1 MATTLMLLNAKIATY
16 VGAIQWRWN
25 PVTLVNF
32 VSGDIDGESWYYNGV
47 SPITANITIDLDGQV
62 IAQSGPGTYPFEL
75 RRNGV
80 TIGSVS
86 ITTTSSLPYTFANK
100 IIQVNNVVINPND
113 SFTVFY
119 PVYDITSLRQITSS
133 FQIYIDGPTPTPT
146 QTLTQTRTPTQTP
159 STTPIICGSG
169 VTTGAYYYTDCCGN
183 FVQGTNTNVIVTMD
197 YTKPSNGITK
207 LNVMATTTCPTP
219 TQTPTPTNTPTL
231 TQTPTNTPTL
241 TQTPTTTITQ
251 SPTPSNAAAYK
262 LKNDCDVF
270 TLFDM
275 GVRCQVL
282 REPSSNDSFDGI
294 LTIKVTGGTTP
305 YSFYWDGGQRTQTL
319 RNIPSGNYP
328 ITIVDYYG
336 DYTANTICSI
346 FAPSPTPTSTTTP
359 TPTVTPSPSWPSLC
373 LIVTYAT
380 QSYGPSQFV
389 ISGSQNGKPQ
399 WTSGSMI
406 LGWSITN
413 LRWEIQGW
421 TNTVGLPV
429 STDTSNIPT
438 SSWSIAGG
446 TGTQPS
452 ISMTQGTCPAYLP
465 LSTNVVGTNT
475 SCSGTLNCNGSIS
488 ITTMGG
494 VAPYLYSINNG
505 ISFQSSNVFNGLCQN
520 TYTVITKD
528 SLNNTQTQ
536 VVIIGF
542 DSAPI
547 TYSITTVIDRIQN
560 IGDTTQIAYW
570 HVDVNPPITDGSIV
584 SFDLNVSTTKNYN
597 QPGVGTITDTI
608 TVSQNNVSK
617 YPSTTSSIT
626 TTSGRPGCGGI
637 YQTINVSESE
647 VYSLQVSKDITV
659 SGTSTSI
666 LQITDGQVATNG
678 CVTEVNQTILT
689 SVSTSVIDGCT
700 CCTITD
706 DDIPQGIVNHSLQYG
721 QITVTPPIPPT
732 SEATIEFTVQKYNS
746 DFTGYAT
753 VVEGLI
759 NTELGFRGNVTGY
772 YTTDCQSRV
781 DSASFGPRILTT
793 STYSVNIDV
802 DNNPHDSW
810 ESAAITS
817 LQIENIEVYNN
828 PQYITVGGHTYK
840 IIRVGECFR

>member
-1 MATTLMLLNAKIATY
+1 MATKICDSY
-16 VGAIQWRWN
+16 VNTSGFDSIQIQYQDCN
-25 PVTLVNF
+25 TEV
-32 VSGDIDGESWYYNGV
+32 WYYNQ
-47 SPITANITIDLDGQV
+47 T
-62 IAQSGPGTYPFEL
+62 
-75 RRNGV
+75 
-80 TIGSVS
+80 
-86 ITTTSSLPYTFANK
+86 
-100 IIQVNNVVINPND
+100 VNNGA
-113 SFTVFY
+113 SFCCVHGTA
-119 PVYDITSLRQITSS
+119 YDPLTGFSGWLI
-133 FQIYIDGPTPTPT
+133 IDGACSPPNPTPDPTPD
-146 QTLTQTRTPTQTP
+146 PTTTP

-183 FVQGTNTNVIVTMD
+183 FVQGTNTNVIVTID

-282 REPSSNDSFDGI
+282 KQPSSNDSFDGI

-305 YSFYWDGGQRTQTL
+305 YSFYWSGGQRTQTL

-346 FAPSPTPTSTTTP
+346 FAPSPTPTTTNTP
-359 TPTVTPSPSWPSLC
+359 TPTITPSPSWPSLC

-380 QSYGPSQFV
+380 VSYGPYQFT

-421 TNTVGLPV
+421 TYTVGLPV
-429 STDTSNIPT
+429 STNTSNIPT

-452 ISMTQGTCPAYLP
+452 ISMTQGTCPTYLP

-475 SCSGTLNCNGSIS
+475 SCSGTRNCNGSIS

-547 TYSITTVIDRIQN
+547 TYSISTVIDRIQV
-560 IGDTTQIAYW
+560 IDTSTQIAYW
-570 HVDVNPPITDGSIV
+570 HVEVNPPITDGSIV
-584 SFDLNVSTTKNYN
+584 NFDLNVSTTKNYN
-597 QPGVGTITDTI
+597 QPGVGTITDVI
-608 TVSQNNVSK
+608 TVSQNNVSQ
-617 YPSTTSSIT
+617 YPSTTSSVT
-626 TTSGRPGCGGI
+626 TTSGRPYCSP
-637 YQTINVSESE
+637 YETINVSKSQ
-647 VYSLQVSKDITV
+647 VYSLQVSKDIAV
-659 SGTSTSI
+659 VGTSTSI
-666 LQITDGQVATNG
+666 LTITDGQVATNG
-678 CVTEVNQTILT
+678 CVTELNQTILT

-721 QITVTPPIPPT
+721 QT
-732 SEATIEFTVQKYNS
+732 TVQSYTCTGYDNIS
-746 DFTGYAT
+746 GVDTYPVTYYTCDTLEFVGPITITNGATFCCRTGTATGDFTGYLT
-753 VVEGLI
+753 YDC
-759 NTELGFRGNVTGY
+759 TP
-772 YTTDCQSRV
+772 TT
-781 DSASFGPRILTT
+781 
-793 STYSVNIDV
+793 
-802 DNNPHDSW
+802 
-810 ESAAITS
+810 
-817 LQIENIEVYNN
+817 
-828 PQYITVGGHTYK
+828 
-840 IIRVGECFR
+840 

>member
-62 IAQSGPGTYPFEL
+62 ISQSSPGTFPFEL

-86 ITTTSSLPYTFANK
+86 ITTSSSLPYTFANK

-146 QTLTQTRTPTQTP
+146 QTP
-159 STTPIICGSG
+159 STTPIICGEG
-169 VTTGAYYYTDCCGN
+169 VTTGIYYYTDCCGN

-197 YTKPSNGITK
+197 YTKPNNGITK
-207 LNVMATTTCPTP
+207 LNVIATTTCATP
-219 TQTPTPTNTPTL
+219 AATQTQTPTPTQ
-231 TQTPTNTPTL
+231 TQTPTQTITPTQTLTLSPTNTPR
-241 TQTPTTTITQ
+241 PT
-251 SPTPSNAAAYK
+251 SEPNYK

-359 TPTVTPSPSWPSLC
+359 TPTITPSPSWPSLC

-399 WTSGSMI
+399 WTSGSMV

-429 STDTSNIPT
+429 STDPSNIPT
-438 SSWSIAGG
+438 SSWAIAGG

-452 ISMTQGTCPAYLP
+452 ISMTQGTCPTYLP

-475 SCSGTLNCNGSIS
+475 SCSGTENCNGSIS
-488 ITTMGG
+488 ITTMNG
-494 VAPYLYSINNG
+494 VAPYIYSIDNG
-505 ISFQSSNVFNGLCQN
+505 VTFQSSNVFNGLCQN

-528 SLNNTQTQ
+528 SLNNTQTKI
-536 VVIIGF
+536 VVIGF

-547 TYSITTVIDRIQN
+547 TYSISTVVDRIQN

-570 HVDVNPPITDGSIV
+570 HVKVNPPITDGSIV
-584 SFDLNVSTTKNYN
+584 TFDLNVSTTKNYN
-597 QPGVGTITDTI
+597 GPGTGTISDTI
-608 TVSQNNVSK
+608 IVSQNDVRQ
-617 YPSTTSSIT
+617 YPSTTSSLT
-626 TTSGRPGCGGI
+626 TTSNRPYCSPN
-637 YQTINVSESE
+637 QTINLSESE
-647 VYSLQVSKDITV
+647 VYQLQVSKDITV
-659 SGTSTSI
+659 TGTSTSI
-666 LQITDGQVATNG
+666 LQITDGQVGANR
-678 CVTEVNQTILT
+678 CVTKLDQTILT
-689 SVSTSVIDGCT
+689 SVSTSVINGCT

-706 DDIPQGIVNHSLQYG
+706 DDEPQGIVNHSLQFG

-746 DFTGYAT
+746 DFTVYAT

-772 YTTDCQSRV
+772 YTTDCQSKV
-781 DSASFGPRILTT
+781 DSAIFGPRILTT
-793 STYSVNIDV
+793 STYTVFTEVNG
-802 DNNPHDSW
+802 NPHESW
-810 ESAAITS
+810 ESAAITA
-817 LQIENIEVYNN
+817 LQIENIEIYN
-828 PQYITVGGHTYK
+828 PVQYITVGGHTYK

>member
-1 MATTLMLLNAKIATY
+1 MA
-16 VGAIQWRWN
+16 
-25 PVTLVNF
+25 
-32 VSGDIDGESWYYNGV
+32 
-47 SPITANITIDLDGQV
+47 
-62 IAQSGPGTYPFEL
+62 
-75 RRNGV
+75 
-80 TIGSVS
+80 S
-86 ITTTSSLPYTFANK
+86 I
-100 IIQVNNVVINPND
+100 
-113 SFTVFY
+113 
-119 PVYDITSLRQITSS
+119 
-133 FQIYIDGPTPTPT
+133 TPT
-146 QTLTQTRTPTQTP
+146 QTQTP

-207 LNVMATTTCPTP
+207 LDVLATTTCPTP

-399 WTSGSMI
+399 WTSGSMV

-438 SSWSIAGG
+438 SSWAIAGG

-542 DSAPI
+542 DGAPT
-547 TYSITTVIDRIQN
+547 TYTISTVVDRIQ
-560 IGDTTQIAYW
+560 IIDTSTQIAYW
-570 HVDVNPPITDGSIV
+570 HVEVNPPITDGSIV

-597 QPGVGTITDTI
+597 QPGVGTISDTI
-608 TVSQNNVSK
+608 TVSQNDVRQ

-626 TTSGRPGCGGI
+626 TTSGRPYCSP
-637 YQTINVSESE
+637 YETINVSKSE
-647 VYSLQVSKDITV
+647 VYSLQVSKDIAIV
-659 SGTSTSI
+659 GTSTSI
-666 LQITDGQVATNG
+666 LTITDGQVATNG
-678 CVTEVNQTILT
+678 CVTELNQTILT

-706 DDIPQGIVNHSLQYG
+706 DDIPQGIKNHSLQYG

-732 SEATIEFTVQKYNS
+732 SEATIEFTIQKNNG
-746 DFTGYAT
+746 DFTVYAT
-753 VVEGLI
+753 VIEGQI
-759 NTELGFRGNVTGY
+759 NSQLQYGGNVTGY
-772 YTTDCQSRV
+772 YTNNCQSTV
-781 DSASFGPRILTT
+781 DTASFGPTT
-793 STYSVNIDV
+793 LYTLPLYYSFVDV
-802 DNNPHDSW
+802 SGNPHDLW
-810 ESAAITS
+810 QSAAITS
-817 LQIENIEVYNN
+817 LQIEDNQIYYN
-828 PQYITVGGHTYK
+828 PQYITVDGHTYK
-840 IIRVGECFR
+840 ITRVGDCFI